1 MSNYVLII
9 GLSSRLKK
17 GDNGTNMRNKMRGT
31 GIKMRDKM
39 RGTGIKMRDK
49 MIYYVFLKTTSVV

>member
-1 MSNYVLII
+1 MIIYRNNGFMSNYVLII

-39 RGTGIKMRDK
+39 
-49 MIYYVFLKTTSVV
+49 IYYVFLKTASVV

>member
-1 MSNYVLII
+1 
-9 GLSSRLKK
+9 
-17 GDNGTNMRNKMRGT
+17 MRNKIRGT

-49 MIYYVFLKTTSVV
+49 MIYYVFLKTTSMV